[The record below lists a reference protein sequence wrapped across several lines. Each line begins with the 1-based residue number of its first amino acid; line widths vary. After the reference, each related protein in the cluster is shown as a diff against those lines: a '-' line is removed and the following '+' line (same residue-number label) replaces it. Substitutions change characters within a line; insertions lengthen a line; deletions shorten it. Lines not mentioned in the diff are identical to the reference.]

1 MPLHP
6 LHAADK
12 RVTTP
17 GPASVSQIHSG
28 KNHYLSQNRPSK
40 NQNFSKTKIL
50 IGFLCLKP
58 SSQGLAKTQSF
69 PTTAATD
76 LSNKSSRGRCGT
88 CTLPRPSQSIDR
100 RTTRITWQ
108 QQIVKI
114 NDEKPKIWKSG
125 PKTPK
130 KLKKKIRR
138 NPTFFLVSRR
148 FFWFPDEIR
157 RNPTQGFCSYR
168 SLQTLTILEEYPKPG
183 FHQKTTGHL
192 LYGPGICFFGFSEKK
207 KYSWVSFF
215 PFFGKEEKR
224 YPKL

>member
-138 NPTFFLVSRR
+138 NPTFF
-148 FFWFPDEIR
+148 WFPDVFFGFPTKSDEIR
-157 RNPTQGFCSYR
+157 RRVFAVTD
-168 SLQTLTILEEYPKPG
+168 
-183 FHQKTTGHL
+183 
-192 LYGPGICFFGFSEKK
+192 
-207 KYSWVSFF
+207 
-215 PFFGKEEKR
+215 PF
-224 YPKL
+224 KL

>member
-130 KLKKKIRR
+130 KLKKNPTKSDVFFGF
-138 NPTFFLVSRR
+138 PTFFLVSRR
-148 FFWFPDEIR
+148 NPTKSDAGFLQLQIPSNFNYPRRVSKTRFPSENHWTSIIWPRYLFFWFFR
-157 RNPTQGFCSYR
+157 
-168 SLQTLTILEEYPKPG
+168 K
-183 FHQKTTGHL
+183 
-192 LYGPGICFFGFSEKK
+192 EKI
-207 KYSWVSFF
+207 
-215 PFFGKEEKR
+215 
-224 YPKL
+224 